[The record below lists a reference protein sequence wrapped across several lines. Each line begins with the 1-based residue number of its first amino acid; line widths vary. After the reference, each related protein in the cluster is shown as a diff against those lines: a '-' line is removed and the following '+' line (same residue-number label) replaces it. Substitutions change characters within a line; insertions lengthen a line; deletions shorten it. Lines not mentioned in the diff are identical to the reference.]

1 MNIKKISYI
10 YKMNNTNVNVIPA
23 PYVRPPVD
31 IISIQIRVQTLV
43 LFTSATINVILLGEN
58 GTFIDSKNY
67 LLEGTDYTSW
77 NNDDSYIVN
86 YVLTQLGLT
95 ETTTVVTA

>member
-1 MNIKKISYI
+1 
-10 YKMNNTNVNVIPA
+10 MNNTNVNVIPA

-31 IISIQIRVQTLV
+31 VVSLQIRVQSLI
-43 LFTSATINVILLGEN
+43 LFTSATITVFLMGVNDVFL
-58 GTFIDSKNY
+58 DSRIFV
-67 LLEGTDYTSW
+67 LEGTDYTSW